1 MAGAGMSTLAF
12 FVPGLPK
19 PQGSKRHVGNGV
31 MIESAN
37 ISDWR
42 TAVATVARQA
52 ALTSAW
58 PLVVGGPVEVV
69 LTFHLQAPK
78 TRPRELPCVR
88 PDIDKLAR
96 AVLDSLT
103 VACVFRDDSRV
114 TDLIARKRY
123 ADDTQPLGCDVEVT
137 AL

>member
-1 MAGAGMSTLAF
+1 MTTLAF

-31 MIESAN
+31 MVESAN
-37 ISDWR
+37 IGDWR
-42 TAVATVARQA
+42 TAVSLMANRAVRVSTWPWDVNGPIEVA
-52 ALTSAW
+52 
-58 PLVVGGPVEVV
+58 

-78 TRPRELPCVR
+78 TRPRELPFVK

-96 AVLDSLT
+96 AVLDALE
-103 VACVFRDDSRV
+103 VARIYRGDQQV

-123 ADDTQPLGCDVEVT
+123 ADHTQPLGCDVEVT